1 MKVERLSDGSV
12 IKRLERAG
20 RKCGDCRLCCKLLA
34 VGKDG
39 RDDFKK
45 PQGEWCTHCFD
56 GGCRIYA
63 TRPPDCE
70 EYECTWFAGVFEDD
84 DRPDK
89 SKVVVS
95 LEHGDSV
102 RGPDGREVAGPT
114 PVWCVY
120 ESIPGVTLKGRAKA
134 IVDELSTLVIEETP
148 GEFRG
153 PFPICIIPS
162 RSHTRTVKFPGQQ
175 RWIPMLRPGEIDPRR
190 DHTGPAVRVK
200 PPKRRKR
207 A

>member
-1 MKVERLSDGSV
+1 MEHERMRDGSRIQRIEV
-12 IKRLERAG
+12 SG

-45 PQGEWCTHCFD
+45 PQGEWCKHCFD
-56 GGCRIYA
+56 GGCRIYPY
-63 TRPPDCE
+63 RPPDCV
-70 EYECTWFAGVFEDD
+70 EYECTWHRGIFDD
-84 DRPDK
+84 EDRPDR

-102 RGPDGREVAGPT
+102 HDDKGREIFGPT

-120 ESIPGVTLKGRAKA
+120 ESMPGVTSKGRAKR
-134 IVDELSTLVIEETP
+134 IVEELETLVVEDPP
-148 GEFRG
+148 GEFKG

-162 RSHTRTVKFPGQQ
+162 KNHTRRVKFPGQR
-175 RWIPMLRPGEIDPRR
+175 RWMPLLRPGELDPIGDRAPMREVYVRPKERR
-190 DHTGPAVRVK
+190 P
-200 PPKRRKR
+200 
-207 A
+207 

>member
-148 GEFRG
+148 GEFAVMLEAGVSVELVGVSGYVSDRNGWWAHPDAGRATRG
-153 PFPICIIPS
+153 
-162 RSHTRTVKFPGQQ
+162 GQ
-175 RWIPMLRPGEIDPRR
+175 
-190 DHTGPAVRVK
+190 VRVGK
-200 PPKRRKR
+200 ASLRYLPY